1 MEWQA
6 GEAKWRQIERHLLG
20 DISRGIFRPGEKLPT
35 ELEMAR
41 WFGVNRHTVRQAIG
55 SLAEANAIRVEQ
67 GRGTFVQ
74 ENVLDY
80 SLGRR
85 TRFSKIVCG
94 QQKLPHK
101 RLIEWDIGKAK
112 KKTAKRLQIS
122 GKNKVIRLFSV
133 SEADGVPVA
142 CSESFLPAER
152 FEGMADVFSKTGS
165 LTEAFALFG
174 IEDYQRRE
182 TRITAHL
189 PSRRIAALLRQPKTR
204 PVLVTENIDV
214 DMSGIPIEYG
224 ITSFASDR
232 VMLVV
237 EGKG

>member
-1 MEWQA
+1 MDWHA

-20 DISRGIFRPGEKLPT
+20 DISQGIFRPGEKLPT

-67 GRGTFVQ
+67 GRGMFVQ
-74 ENVLDY
+74 ESVLDY
-80 SLGRR
+80 SLSRR
-85 TRFSKIVCG
+85 TRFSQIVGG
-94 QQKLPHK
+94 QQKLSHK

-112 KKTAKRLQIS
+112 KKIAGHLRINK
-122 GKNKVIRLFSV
+122 KNKVIRLFSV
-133 SEADGVPVA
+133 GETDGVPVV
-142 CSESFLPAER
+142 CSESFFPAER
-152 FEGMADVFSKTGS
+152 FEGLADVFSKTGS
-165 LTEAFALFG
+165 LTEAFTYFG
-174 IEDYQRRE
+174 VDDYQRSE

-189 PSRRIAALLRQPKTR
+189 PSRRVAALLRQPKTR
-204 PVLVTENIDV
+204 PVLVTESVDI